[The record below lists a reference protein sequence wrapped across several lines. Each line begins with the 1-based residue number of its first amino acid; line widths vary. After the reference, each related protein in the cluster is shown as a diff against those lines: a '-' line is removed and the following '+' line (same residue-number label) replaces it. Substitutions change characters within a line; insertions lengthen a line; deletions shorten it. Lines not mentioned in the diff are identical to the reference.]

1 MYQEPIQEC
10 VKPQN
15 TKKIINMKEMRDR
28 LVVAGTKVCN
38 KIKIETKASMWMV
51 ILKRRKRLL
60 KIVGWMVISILK
72 CLNSKNA
79 LLAILEEISHR
90 NTFLN

>member
-1 MYQEPIQEC
+1 MYQEQIQEC

-15 TKKIINMKEMRDR
+15 NKKIINMKEMRDR
-28 LVVAGTKVCN
+28 LVVAGTKISN
-38 KIKIETKASMWMV
+38 QIKIETKSSMLMV
-51 ILKRRKRLL
+51 ILTRRKSLI
-60 KIVGWMVISILK
+60 KKVGWMVISILK
-72 CLNSKNA
+72 CLNSKNV